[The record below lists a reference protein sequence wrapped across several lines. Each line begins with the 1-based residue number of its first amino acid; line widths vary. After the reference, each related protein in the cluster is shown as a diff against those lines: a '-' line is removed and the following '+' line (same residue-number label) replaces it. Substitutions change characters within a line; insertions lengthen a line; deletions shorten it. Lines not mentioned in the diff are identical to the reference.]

1 VSAVVGCEE
10 FCPES
15 AIGVKEMGYKVV
27 VGGSGARHPKIAE
40 TVTEFTDLDGVAA
53 ILEKTINLVRNK
65 AKEPALVFTMSE
77 LISKY
82 GVDQLRD

>member
-1 VSAVVGCEE
+1 
-10 FCPES
+10 
-15 AIGVKEMGYKVV
+15 MGYKVV
-27 VGGSGARHPKIAE
+27 VGGSGARHPQIAE
-40 TVTEFTDLDGVAA
+40 TVTELTDLNGVAA